1 MTDEPI
7 PTALYVDF
15 DNVFGNLYDIDPRA
29 GLSFATKPQ
38 EWLKFFEDGMH
49 AGVQGSGRPRSILVR
64 RCYLNPAGALRR
76 QGQTLWFSDY
86 RRHFANAAFSVVDC
100 PSLTQ
105 AGKSAADT
113 VMIMD
118 IMDGL
123 RHETRFGEFVVMS
136 GDADF
141 TPVLL
146 RLRAHNRRISVVTPT
161 SIARAY
167 RAAADIVVPQDIF
180 IARALGITDK
190 PAPAAPPPKTA
201 VAGPVVPMQPTNAE
215 DPKFAGLLGEALLS
229 ALAAEVVAFMADRDC
244 ADLPE
249 LTGAVY
255 RRFPQFVTP
264 QPLDTGRWF
273 GLGSAQAVAQAIV
286 RLESGLEFLGEP
298 GRLYRVGTDKALI
311 AKIVGKTMDI
321 LRERGAECH
330 LSNLAKDVRK
340 RLPELGDRKWPGSGG
355 LRQILADGGE
365 PRIVLRQ
372 GATLSSIYA
381 SYRDDVS
388 HHDQVDEAIKQADVP
403 ASEGQDSLVQVSS
416 IESAASAEPVGVVSP
431 HADILKAVRD
441 VLRER
446 GSEVNLAVIGS
457 EVRKRI
463 TLPTG
468 KFPRPGLRAILE
480 SSGEPRI
487 WLRIGEDGTTVF
499 ARDTE
504 FLAEGDRSPAIEV
517 AAPDLNGAPAEVQ
530 AEPFESAPDASTSLE
545 WAHTLHADILNT
557 VHAILAEQPKDVHLS
572 QLSKAIR
579 ERIPAIGIE
588 GWPEGQSLR
597 TILEQ
602 CGDPAIGLKHVGARN
617 TVYVYAVSATPR

>member
-15 DNVFGNLYDIDPRA
+15 DNVFGSLYDTDPRA
-29 GLSFATKPQ
+29 AQSFATKPQ

-49 AGVQGSGRPRSILVR
+49 AGVQGGGRQRSILVR

-76 QGQTLWFSDY
+76 QGQTVWYSEF

-113 VMIMD
+113 IMIID
-118 IMDGL
+118 ILDGL

-146 RLRAHNRRISVVTPT
+146 RLRAHNRRIAVVTPT
-161 SIARAY
+161 LIARAY

-180 IARALGITDK
+180 IARALGMTDR
-190 PAPAAPPPKTA
+190 PAPAPTPPITA
-201 VAGPVVPMQPTNAE
+201 VAVPDVLMPPATSA

-229 ALAAEVVAFMADRDC
+229 ALAAEVVAFMAERDC
-244 ADLPE
+244 LDLQE
-249 LTGAVY
+249 LTGSVY

-264 QPLDTGRWF
+264 QPPDMGRWF
-273 GLGSAQAVAQAIV
+273 GLGSAAAVAQAIA
-286 RLESGLEFLGEP
+286 RLEPTLEFLGEP
-298 GRLYRVGTDKALI
+298 ARLYRAGTDRALI
-311 AKIVGKTMDI
+311 AKIVGTTLNI

-330 LSNLAKDVRK
+330 LATLAKEVRK
-340 RLPELGDRKWPGSGG
+340 GLPELGGQKWPGSGG
-355 LRQILADGGE
+355 LRQLLADGGE

-372 GATLSSIYA
+372 GATPASVYA
-381 SYRDDVS
+381 SYRGDAFHS
-388 HHDQVDEAIKQADVP
+388 GQADEKIEP
-403 ASEGQDSLVQVSS
+403 TEHAETGGQGSLVQV
-416 IESAASAEPVGVVSP
+416 PP
-431 HADILKAVRD
+431 NADILKAVRD

-446 GSEVNLAVIGS
+446 GGEVTLAVIGS

-463 TLPTG
+463 VLPTR
-468 KFPRPGLRAILE
+468 KFPSPGLRAILE
-480 SSGEPRI
+480 SSGDPRI
-487 WLRIGEDGTTVF
+487 LLRIGEDGTTIF
-499 ARDTE
+499 ARDTDCA
-504 FLAEGDRSPAIEV
+504 AEEDGSAVIEV
-517 AAPDLNGAPAEVQ
+517 TSPGLEDGPAAAQ
-530 AEPFESAPDASTSLE
+530 AELLASAPDASIPSAE
-545 WAHTLHADILNT
+545 WAHTWRSDILKT
-557 VHAILAEQPKDVHLS
+557 VQTILAEQPKDIHLS

-579 ERIPAIGIE
+579 ERIPAIATE

-602 CGDPAIGLKHVGARN
+602 SGDPTIGLKYVGTRN
-617 TVYVYAVSATPR
+617 TVYVCAV